1 MSTTVDAGSLLA
13 ELNENWRLL
22 GKDASG
28 GVLRA
33 CSMTLIVVASPEDDP
48 QSLGETLAGLMHAH
62 PNRTIVLR
70 ITPAGPVQ
78 ARTSIQCWMPFGR
91 RQQVCC
97 EQIEI
102 EAPPSALDEV
112 PPVLLGLMV
121 ADLPVAVWCRTPHL
135 AALPELAPVL
145 RLAGKV
151 IVDTGRLALSDALP
165 VLRQLAQGPWRLADL
180 AWARIT
186 LARQHLAAPPDPMG
200 RAYFDAWL
208 GPRPTS
214 SSAAPPPAD
223 DAELLREEL
232 GLCDRDPQFETV
244 LASLL

>member
-1 MSTTVDAGSLLA
+1 
-13 ELNENWRLL
+13 
-22 GKDASG
+22 
-28 GVLRA
+28 
-33 CSMTLIVVASPEDDP
+33 
-48 QSLGETLAGLMHAH
+48 MHSH

-70 ITPAGPVQ
+70 VAEAGPVE

-91 RQQVCC
+91 HQQVCC

-102 EAPPSALDEV
+102 EAPRQALEEV

-121 ADLPVAVWCRTPHL
+121 ADLPVAVWCRDPRL
-135 AALPELAPVL
+135 AALPELAPIL

-151 IVDTGRLALSDALP
+151 IVDSGTLPLSEALP
-165 VLRQLAQGPWRLADL
+165 ALRLLSKGPWRLADL

-186 LARQHLAAPPDPMG
+186 GARQRLAVPPDATG

-208 GPRPTS
+208 GARPAF
-214 SSAAPPPAD
+214 AAALPPVD

-232 GLCDRDPQFETV
+232 GICGRDPQFEAV
-244 LASLL
+244 LAALL